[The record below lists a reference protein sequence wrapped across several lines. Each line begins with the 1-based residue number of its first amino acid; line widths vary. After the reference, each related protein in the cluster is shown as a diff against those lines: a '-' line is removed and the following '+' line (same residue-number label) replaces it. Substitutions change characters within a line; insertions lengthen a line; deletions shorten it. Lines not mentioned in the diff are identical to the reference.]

1 MDKKVTADT
10 RELPDIS
17 QEFKAKK
24 DGDNGPR
31 EIRVQHAHG
40 GLKGRWTMNS
50 MTIIMAALAIVTI
63 FVTTISASYYYNNIR
78 QNLYTRVTQSASF
91 INRFL
96 NSSYDQ
102 FLSASESFVANME
115 DKDKLEI
122 QIVSVL
128 AVFCRH
134 RLLLRQLDRNR
145 GPRTPPSAWS
155 KTQRLSGWARTA
167 CPASA

>member
-24 DGDNGPR
+24 DGDGGPR

-63 FVTTISASYYYNNIR
+63 FVTTLSASYYYNNIR

-102 FLSASESFVANME
+102 FLSASGS
-115 DKDKLEI
+115 
-122 QIVSVL
+122 
-128 AVFCRH
+128 
-134 RLLLRQLDRNR
+134 
-145 GPRTPPSAWS
+145 
-155 KTQRLSGWARTA
+155 
-167 CPASA
+167 

>member
-102 FLSASESFVANME
+102 FLSASESFVANVE

-122 QIVSVL
+122 PDCFQLRKHFVVVIFLHDDWIGTGYQGYRSVL
-128 AVFCRH
+128 GGKCNDC
-134 RLLLRQLDRNR
+134 LD
-145 GPRTPPSAWS
+145 G
-155 KTQRLSGWARTA
+155 QG
-167 CPASA
+167 